1 MRIIIFTLYLFCFLL
16 CFAVAVPGQHS
27 APPANMNLDLTPEK
41 WREDLQYFAIE
52 VPKRHINPFHAVS
65 RDKFE
70 VAVNKLHYRIPTLK
84 NEEIFCEFLKLSALF
99 GDGHTSIRESVLFDL
114 GFYPMHYEI
123 FADGLFIESAD
134 AEYAGIVGGRVTK
147 IGNTPIDTA
156 IKQLSE
162 LAWGD
167 NYSEQ
172 SKKVEIV
179 FLLTNPV
186 VLKGLKI
193 ADTAE
198 SVPVTVE
205 INGQERMAVLTPRRD
220 IVNYSRT
227 AKRADAADRSANPRP
242 LYRKDENNNYW
253 SEYLTERKLLYVQFN
268 AVENKRDESIETFF
282 RKVFDFVEN
291 NPVEK
296 FVLDIRANTGGNNG
310 LNRPVT
316 VGLIRSRLNVR
327 GRLFVIT
334 GRRTFSA
341 AQNLVNEIE
350 KYTEAILVGEPTGS
364 SPNSYGDPVIV
375 TLPNS
380 RIPFRVAAL
389 LHQFDPRDT
398 RSGTPPEIFAEL
410 TSEDYKMNR
419 DPVFQAIL
427 DYAPGTGIRDIVA
440 EFARTK
446 DLAAFLTKYKAFRSD
461 PKNKYSNTEAG
472 MNTLGYRL
480 LGDKKVNEAIEVFKL
495 NTEAYPT
502 SANVWDSLAEAY
514 LTNGNKEQAIANY
527 EKAVRINPN
536 FASSIEALRKL
547 KSP

>member
-1 MRIIIFTLYLFCFLL
+1 MD
-16 CFAVAVPGQHS
+16 
-27 APPANMNLDLTPEK
+27 LDLTPEK
-41 WREDLQYFAIE
+41 WREDLRYFETE
-52 VPKRHINPFHAVS
+52 VPKRHINPFHALT
-65 RDKFE
+65 REKFAA
-70 VAVNKLHYRIPTLK
+70 AVRLLNDRIPALK
-84 NEEIFCEFLKLSALF
+84 KEEIFCEFMKLSALF
-99 GDGHTSIRESVLFDL
+99 GDGHFSVRESALFDL

-134 AEYAGIVGGRVTK
+134 AEYRDIVGGRVTK

-179 FLLTNPV
+179 FLLTNPL

-193 ADTAE
+193 AESLD

-205 INGQERMAVLTPRRD
+205 INGQQRTAVLTPRRD
-220 IVNYSRT
+220 IAAYSRT
-227 AKRADAADRSANPRP
+227 AKRADAADGSTAPLP

-253 SEYLTERKLLYVQFN
+253 SEYLADRKVLYVQFN
-268 AVENKRDESIETFF
+268 AVENRRDESIETFF
-282 RKVFDFVEN
+282 RKVFDFVET

-296 FVLDIRANTGGNNG
+296 LVLDIRANTGGNNR

-316 VGLIRSRLNVR
+316 VGLVRSRLNVR

-350 KYTEAILVGEPTGS
+350 KYTEAIFVGEPTGS

-380 RIPFRVAAL
+380 RIPFRVPTL

-398 RSGTPPEIFAEL
+398 RVGTTPEIFIEP

-427 DYAPGTGIRDIVA
+427 DYAPGAGFKDIVA

-446 DLAAFLTKYKAFRSD
+446 DLSAFLTRYKAFRSD
-461 PKNKYSNTEAG
+461 PRNKYSDTQAG

-480 LGDKKVNEAIEVFKL
+480 LGDRKVNEAIEVFKL
-495 NTEAYPT
+495 NSEAYPA

-514 LTNGNKEQAIANY
+514 LTGGNKEEAVKNY
-527 EKAVRINPN
+527 ERALKIDPN
-536 FASSIEALRKL
+536 FASSEEALKKL
-547 KSP
+547 KAP

>member
-1 MRIIIFTLYLFCFLL
+1 MRIIIYTLYLSCFML
-16 CFAVAVPGQHS
+16 CFAVAVAGQHS
-27 APPANMNLDLTPEK
+27 ALPAGMNLDLTPEK
-41 WREDLQYFAIE
+41 WREDLRYFKTE

-65 RDKFE
+65 REKFE
-70 VAVNKLHYRIPTLK
+70 AAIDKLHDRIPTLK
-84 NEEIFCEFLKLSALF
+84 NEEIFCEFMKLSALF
-99 GDGHTSIRESVLFDL
+99 GDGHTSIRESALFDL

-134 AEYAGIVGGRVTK
+134 AEYRDIVGGRVTK

-162 LAWGD
+162 VAWGD

-179 FLLTNPV
+179 FLLTNPL

-193 ADTAE
+193 AE
-198 SVPVTVE
+198 SLEGVPVTVE
-205 INGQERMAVLTPRRD
+205 INGQQKTVVLTPRRD

-227 AKRADAADRSANPRP
+227 AKRADAADGSAAPLP
-242 LYRKDENNNYW
+242 LYRKDENNFYW
-253 SEYLTERKLLYVQFN
+253 SEYLADPKVLYVQFN
-268 AVENKRDESIETFF
+268 AVENRRDENIETFF
-282 RKVFDFVEN
+282 RKVFDFAEN

-296 FVLDIRANTGGNNG
+296 LVIDIRANTGGNNR

-327 GRLFVIT
+327 GKLFVIT

-350 KYTEAILVGEPTGS
+350 KYTEAIFVGEPTGS

-380 RIPFRVAAL
+380 RMPFRVATL

-398 RSGTPPEIFAEL
+398 RTGTPPEIFAEL
-410 TSEDYKMNR
+410 TSEDYRMNR

-427 DYAPGTGIRDIVA
+427 DYAPGTGFRDIVA

-446 DLAAFLTKYKAFRSD
+446 DLAAFLAKYKAFRSD
-461 PKNKYSNTEAG
+461 PKNKYSDTQAA

-480 LGDKKVNEAIEVFKL
+480 LGDKKVNEAIEIFKL
-495 NTEAYPT
+495 NTLTYPT

-514 LTNGNKEQAIANY
+514 LTSGNKEQAVANY
-527 EKAVRINPN
+527 ERALKIDPN
-536 FASSIEALRKL
+536 SASSADALKKL
-547 KSP
+547 KAP